1 MTHVIRSF
9 CTDRLLAREKVHN
22 HVCPTRKLNK
32 MFPYINT
39 ADNAVYSEIPKELID
54 SVEGGRRC
62 FGAQDGKKTDFY
74 GANRQR

>member
-1 MTHVIRSF
+1 
-9 CTDRLLAREKVHN
+9 
-22 HVCPTRKLNK
+22 
-32 MFPYINT
+32 MFPNINT